1 MNNFAMKVGKDF
13 LDVILMLSLGKRNRI
28 PRGRTDWERHS
39 SQRKQREQRYKVV
52 EMHGILRLLC
62 VARAYAV

>member
-28 PRGRTDWERHS
+28 PRGRADWERHS
-39 SQRKQREQRYKVV
+39 SQRKQCEQRYKVV
-52 EMHGILRLLC
+52 EMHGILRLVC